1 MYVLGVC
8 ACVYAHV
15 CARMQVCVCMCVHLC
30 MCIMQVCVCVCLYAC
45 VHLEEHVYLSV
56 HCPYSPPIQV
66 AAGPCGNVSRVTT
79 YKNENTGLEPEK
91 INWNSV

>member
-1 MYVLGVC
+1 MCMYASVC
-8 ACVYAHV
+8 
-15 CARMQVCVCMCVHLC
+15 L
-30 MCIMQVCVCVCLYAC
+30 CLYAC

-66 AAGPCGNVSRVTT
+66 ATGPCGNVSRVTT
-79 YKNENTGLEPEK
+79 YTNESTGLEPEK